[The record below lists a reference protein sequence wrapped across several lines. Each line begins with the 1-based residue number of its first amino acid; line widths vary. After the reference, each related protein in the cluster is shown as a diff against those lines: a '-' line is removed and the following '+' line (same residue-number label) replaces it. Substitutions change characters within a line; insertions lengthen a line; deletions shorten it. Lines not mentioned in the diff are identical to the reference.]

1 MSSYVIAS
9 VPVHGH
15 VAPLLPI
22 AAHLVARGDTVRFLT
37 GARFAASVSATG
49 ATHVALPPE
58 SDFDDRNVVAQFPE
72 RAEMSPLA
80 AVAFDIEHIF
90 IRPGEG
96 QYAGLRQLLG
106 ELPTDAVIVDPLFA
120 GGVLLAELPAGERPP
135 IVVAGV
141 VPLALP
147 GPGLAPYGMGV
158 RPMGGPIGA
167 LRNRALEG
175 LNARVLR
182 PAEEA
187 GTAIMRR
194 IHGREGSGPIMDWLT
209 RADAVIQLSVPG
221 FEYPRPEPKAR
232 LSFTGMISTSSALE
246 HPRPSWW
253 HELDGSRPVV
263 HVTQGTIA
271 NDDLTELIV
280 PTMHALADQ
289 DVLVVVATGGRPV
302 ADLGPL
308 PANARAAE
316 FLPYTELFERTDL
329 FVTNGGYGGVQFAL
343 SHGVPVV
350 VAPGKEDKVEV
361 AARITWT
368 GTGVNV
374 RKQRPSERRLR
385 RAVRRVLTKSR
396 YREAASA
403 LAVEMAAAPGAKG
416 FAAVVDGVVAGWP
429 GADGAAPA
437 HEAAIALGTAGA
449 HGAVSA
455 Q

>member
-9 VPVHGH
+9 VPIHGH
-15 VAPLLPI
+15 VSPLLPI

-37 GARFAASVSATG
+37 GARFADAIAATG
-49 ATHVALPPE
+49 ATHVPLPPE

-72 RAEMSPLA
+72 RAGMSPLA

-96 QYAGLRQLLG
+96 QYAGLRDLLAAA
-106 ELPTDAVIVDPLFA
+106 PADAVIVDPLFA
-120 GGVLLAELPAGERPP
+120 GAVLLSELPAERRPP

-141 VPLALP
+141 VPLALA

-158 RPMGGPIGA
+158 LPMGGPIGA
-167 LRNRALEG
+167 LRNRLLRAM
-175 LNARVLR
+175 NARVLR
-182 PAEEA
+182 PAEAA

-194 IHGREGSGPIMDWLT
+194 IHGRDGSGPIMDWLT
-209 RADAVIQLSVPG
+209 RADAVIQLSVPS
-221 FEYPRPEPKAR
+221 FEYPRPEPATR
-232 LSFTGMISTSSALE
+232 LAFTGMVSTSSALD
-246 HPRPSWW
+246 HRRPEWW

-280 PTMHALADQ
+280 PTMQALADE

-316 FLPYTELFERTDL
+316 FLPYNELFERTDV

-343 SHGVPVV
+343 AHGVPVV

-361 AARITWT
+361 AARLTWSR
-368 GTGVNV
+368 TGVNV
-374 RKQRPSERRLR
+374 RKHRPSEGRLR
-385 RAVRRVLTKSR
+385 AAVRRVLTDSR
-396 YREAASA
+396 YREAAA
-403 LAVEMAAAPGAKG
+403 TVAEEMATASGASG
-416 FAAVVDGVVAGWP
+416 FAAVVDDVAASWP
-429 GADGAAPA
+429 GA
-437 HEAAIALGTAGA
+437 AIVQQPFA
-449 HGAVSA
+449 
-455 Q
+455 